1 MQQHPPAVRMDTLR
15 VLDPDPVTADEV
27 LSMPDRLLVMPQ
39 EALDR
44 IRFDDRGLIVAVAQD
59 CRNGRILMLAWMNAE
74 ALGATLASGYATY
87 WSRSRNRLWRK
98 GEESGNLQKVRSI
111 RLDCDG
117 DALVLQ
123 VDQAGVACHTGRM
136 SCFFHRWQ
144 NGGWRVIEDPLSD
157 EGVAQSRWAAE
168 APPEEGTS
176 AELSDLNTKPGQ
188 VTPEVGYP
196 ATVSDS
202 LTRLAGVIRARR
214 DADPQRSYVA
224 RLLMRGEDTIL
235 KKVGEEATECV
246 LAAKDGS
253 RERIVAEC
261 ADLWFHCLVML
272 EHYGL
277 APADVVRELERR
289 EGISGLDEKA
299 VRKAIDAEVV
309 PAVDRK
315 ACSDKGDTPR

>member
-1 MQQHPPAVRMDTLR
+1 M
-15 VLDPDPVTADEV
+15 PDP
-27 LSMPDRLLVMPQ
+27 LPVMPK

-44 IRFDDRGLIVAVAQD
+44 IRFDDRGLIAAVAQD

-74 ALGATLASGYATY
+74 ALRATLASGYATY

-98 GEESGNLQKVRSI
+98 GEESGNLQKVQSM

-123 VDQAGVACHTGRM
+123 VDQIGVACHTGRM

-144 NGGWRVIEDPLSD
+144 DGNWRITDDPLPDDVVARFRPQAEVAPEDGPSAASSD
-157 EGVAQSRWAAE
+157 TFTRAAE
-168 APPEEGTS
+168 VSLEERPS
-176 AELSDLNTKPGQ
+176 AASSDTL
-188 VTPEVGYP
+188 
-196 ATVSDS
+196 A
-202 LTRLAGVIRARR
+202 RLAGVIRMRR
-214 DADPQRSYVA
+214 DADPERSYVA
-224 RLLMRGEDTIL
+224 RLLTRGADTIL

-246 LAAKDGS
+246 LAAKDGAP
-253 RERIVAEC
+253 ERIVAEC

-277 APADVVRELERR
+277 APQDVLRELERR

-299 VRKAIDAEVV
+299 ARKAIGKDAVLEI
-309 PAVDRK
+309 DRK
-315 ACSDKGDTPR
+315 A

>member
-1 MQQHPPAVRMDTLR
+1 MKNKAPAGRINAPL
-15 VLDPDPVTADEV
+15 VLDPDPATAGEV
-27 LSMPDRLLVMPQ
+27 LSMSDRLPVMPQ
-39 EALDR
+39 EALENV
-44 IRFDDRGLIVAVAQD
+44 RFDDRGLIAAVAQD

-98 GEESGNLQKVRSI
+98 GEESGNLQKVQSM

-123 VDQAGVACHTGRM
+123 VDQTGVACHTGRM

-144 NGGWRVIEDPLSD
+144 NGRWRIIDDTPRDEAVARFRQAAEDPPED
-157 EGVAQSRWAAE
+157 GPPVA
-168 APPEEGTS
+168 
-176 AELSDLNTKPGQ
+176 PGD
-188 VTPEVGYP
+188 TL
-196 ATVSDS
+196 A
-202 LTRLAGVIRARR
+202 RLAGVIRARR

-253 RERIVAEC
+253 PERIVAEC

-277 APADVVRELERR
+277 APEDVVRELERR

-299 VRKAIDAEVV
+299 ARKAIGAEVV
-309 PAVDRK
+309 SAVDRE
-315 ACSDKGDTPR
+315 ALSDKGETTR